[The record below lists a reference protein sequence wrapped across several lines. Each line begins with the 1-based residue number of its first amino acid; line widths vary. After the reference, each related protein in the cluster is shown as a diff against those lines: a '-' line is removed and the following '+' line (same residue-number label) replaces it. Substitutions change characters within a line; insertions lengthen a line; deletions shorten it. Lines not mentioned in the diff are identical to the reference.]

1 MERNSKKF
9 WIIILAIPL
18 TIVGMF
24 IGYLVVTYAD
34 RYFQTNYGVGVKEV
48 PGEPIYDTTSSG
60 YYGGVYMD
68 VPAESYIRNTTQ
80 EIIKTATISMSAD
93 DMDTTLASIQA
104 LETEYN
110 ATATNLQDSGKG
122 AERYIYITIKVEE
135 SKFEQLYNELK
146 ALPGEFTYSA
156 IGSSD
161 VTESV
166 EDLESRLANLQKLET
181 QLSEILKS
189 AKTVDEILAVQKELS
204 TTRTEI
210 ESIQSQLKDIDN
222 QTSYSYISISIAQS
236 STGTQLSDNEWR
248 PLGILK
254 DAGRSLVGFGKFL
267 GTGLIYV
274 LVFSPVIAAI
284 VVPVVIIQK
293 RAKK

>member
-1 MERNSKKF
+1 M
-9 WIIILAIPL
+9 LTIPL
-18 TIVGMF
+18 TVIGMF
-24 IGYLVVTYAD
+24 IGYLIITYANT
-34 RYFQTNYGVGVKEV
+34 YLQTNYGVGVKEV
-48 PGEPIYDTTSSG
+48 SGVPAYDPTSSS

-68 VPAESYIRNTTQ
+68 APADSYIRNTTQ

-93 DMDTTLASIQA
+93 DMGTTLESIQA

-110 ATATNLQDSGKG
+110 ATSTNLQDSGKG

-135 SKFEQLYNELK
+135 SKFEELYNELK

-181 QLSEILKS
+181 QYNEILKS
-189 AKTVDEILAVQKELS
+189 AKTVDDILAVQKELA

-210 ESIQSQLKDIDN
+210 ESIQTQLKDIDN
-222 QTSYSYISISIAQS
+222 QTSYSYITLTVSQS

-254 DAGRSLVGFGKFL
+254 EAGRSLVGFAKFL

-274 LVFSPVIAAI
+274 LVFSPVIAAV
-284 VVPVVIIQK
+284 VVPIVLILK
-293 RAKK
+293 KAKK

>member
-1 MERNSKKF
+1 M
-9 WIIILAIPL
+9 LTIPL
-18 TIVGMF
+18 TVIGMF
-24 IGYLVVTYAD
+24 IGYLIITYANT
-34 RYFQTNYGVGVKEV
+34 YIQANYGTKTVSEA
-48 PGEPIYDTTSSG
+48 PSYDPTSDS

-68 VPAESYIRNTTQ
+68 STTGSYIGNTTQ
-80 EIIKTATISMSAD
+80 EIIKTGTISMAAD
-93 DMDTTLASIQA
+93 DMDATLASIEA

-110 ATATNLQDSGKG
+110 ATSTNLQDSGKG
-122 AERYIYITIKVEE
+122 ADRYIYLTIKIEE
-135 SKFEQLYNELK
+135 SKFEALYNELK

-166 EDLESRLANLQKLET
+166 TDLQTRLANLQILEA
-181 QLSEILKS
+181 QYNEILKS
-189 AKTVDEILAVQKELS
+189 AETVDDILAVQKELA

-210 ESIQSQLKDIDN
+210 ESIQTQLKNIDN
-222 QTSYSYISISIAQS
+222 QTSYSYITIYVSQS

-254 DAGRSLVGFGKFL
+254 EAGRSLVGFAKFL

-274 LVFSPVIAAI
+274 LVFSPVIAAV
-284 VVPVVIIQK
+284 VVPIVLIL
-293 RAKK
+293 KKTKK